1 MKYTQPRITFG
12 GENWWLGIGFV
23 VKHKLKPMRGMKFIR
38 KQPARPYTE
47 GVGIDLGIKDLAIIS
62 DTTKVR
68 NINKTHTIRKLKK
81 TGRRLQRQVSRKYQ
95 MNKKGDR
102 YCKTG
107 NLIKSEKRLLRIN
120 HRLANIRANHVH
132 KATAAIIKR
141 KPIVVCLED
150 LNVQGMM
157 KMSDRTYVCPHCGNV
172 IDRDF
177 QAALNLKRCGEA
189 DLSKSAS

>member
-1 MKYTQPRITFG
+1 M
-12 GENWWLGIGFV
+12 
-23 VKHKLKPMRGMKFIR
+23 
-38 KQPARPYTE
+38 
-47 GVGIDLGIKDLAIIS
+47 
-62 DTTKVR
+62 
-68 NINKTHTIRKLKK
+68 
-81 TGRRLQRQVSRKYQ
+81 QRQVSRKYQ

-177 QAALNLKRCGEA
+177 QAALNLRRYGEA
-189 DLSKSAS
+189 ELSKSA